1 MRAWL
6 FSIFLISGTAAQAD
20 VPRVATDIAP
30 VHSLVAMVMEGVGT
44 PDLIIPSGATPH
56 SYAMRPSEA
65 RALAQADMVIWIGP
79 ALTPW
84 LADPIKSL
92 APNAQSIEL
101 MAVAGTQL
109 LANRTGVAFEADKHD
124 AVATGG
130 AADQTVPSAQAEA
143 ETAPAHADG
152 DVHAA
157 GGFDPHVWLDPENAK
172 LWLGTIANALS
183 ARDQEN
189 AATYAANAAQG
200 ATQLDELQTRLE
212 AQLAPLQGRPFIVFH
227 DAYHYFEARFGVEA
241 RAAISLSDGVAPS
254 AARMA
259 EVKNVVGQSGATCVF
274 TEPQFN
280 PGIITALQT
289 QATLTTA
296 SIDPLG
302 ARLPQGPELYPALIE
317 SVGTAFTACLTQ

>member
-1 MRAWL
+1 MRAWF
-6 FSIFLISGTAAQAD
+6 FSIILMSTTAAQAE

-65 RALAQADMVIWIGP
+65 RALAQSDMIIWVGP

-84 LADPIKSL
+84 LADLINSL
-92 APNAQSIEL
+92 AQNAQSIEL
-101 MAVAGTQL
+101 MAVAGTRL
-109 LANRTGVAFEADKHD
+109 LENRTGVAFEADAHD
-124 AVATGG
+124 DD
-130 AADQTVPSAQAEA
+130 AAQEPVSSGQGPARTSSA
-143 ETAPAHADG
+143 HDG
-152 DVHAA
+152 DDEHAE

-172 LWLGTIANALS
+172 LWLGTIADALS
-183 ARDQEN
+183 ARDQDN
-189 AATYAANAAQG
+189 AASYAANAIKG
-200 ATQLDELQTRLE
+200 AKRLDDLQTLLQ
-212 AQLAPLQGRPFIVFH
+212 AQLTPLQGRPFVVFH

-241 RAAISLSDGVAPS
+241 RAAISLSDGAAPS

-259 EVKNVVGQSGATCVF
+259 EVKSVVGQTDATCVF

-280 PGIITALQT
+280 PGLIAALQG
-289 QATLTTA
+289 QNALSTA

-302 ARLPQGPELYPALIE
+302 ANLPQGSELYPALIE
-317 SVGTAFTACLTQ
+317 SVGTAFKTCLTQ